1 MPKGVKTHFA
11 DKNLFRGLEEVT
23 TKKCVH
29 LDPDGR
35 TVFHPAGAHDGCGR
49 LVSEKRDYF
58 SPKIQKKQFSSSLRA
73 RSLYN
78 RTVACPL
85 VLITLLFQTCG
96 SNNEPLFWSSYNR
109 LQVPVIYSTKISR
122 LTIILYQTAGIGKR
136 KRTHRSNWSQPTNK

>member
-1 MPKGVKTHFA
+1 MAPQRPESTKKRTKIRLREGRQRTKSVPKGVKTHFA

-58 SPKIQKKQFSSSLRA
+58 SPKIQKKHILSQFARA
-73 RSLYN
+73 KLY
-78 RTVACPL
+78 
-85 VLITLLFQTCG
+85 FG
-96 SNNEPLFWSSYNR
+96 
-109 LQVPVIYSTKISR
+109 
-122 LTIILYQTAGIGKR
+122 
-136 KRTHRSNWSQPTNK
+136 H

>member
-1 MPKGVKTHFA
+1 MKESGCGRGTMDLDKQTGAFSVDESSLKGPQRPESTKKRTKNRLREGRQRRKSVPKGVKTHFA

-58 SPKIQKKQFSSSLRA
+58 SPKIQKKPFFPSLRA
-73 RSLYN
+73 RSL
-78 RTVACPL
+78 
-85 VLITLLFQTCG
+85 
-96 SNNEPLFWSSYNR
+96 
-109 LQVPVIYSTKISR
+109 
-122 LTIILYQTAGIGKR
+122 
-136 KRTHRSNWSQPTNK
+136 